1 MRAPSPSSSA
11 ARCGPGRCRAPSCSG
26 SPMAAWLYSVLV
38 VLGLAAP
45 PRPELDRVA
54 AAVEGAESSRGH
66 DAAMWRARPQG
77 PQGPMQV
84 SAAAAADV
92 GADDR
97 RLGRAYLALLHR
109 RYGNWTDAV
118 IAYNWGPGNFARW
131 QAAGRPLGA
140 LSAPLR
146 AYLDRVLREA
156 TLLPE
161 AAPPVS
167 PPAEPPPAAIRDPAL
182 RKTYLADREAIA
194 RLRAFLE
201 GGDGA
206 DAEAAIGVIR
216 RVAARPGFGEF
227 AFVRT
232 PRRPR
237 LAAVRQIA
245 GTMLDKLRAECATIA
260 LVDRR
265 RRVLAP

>member
-1 MRAPSPSSSA
+1 
-11 ARCGPGRCRAPSCSG
+11 
-26 SPMAAWLYSVLV
+26 MAAWFYAVLV

-92 GADDR
+92 GDGDRFDPADNR

-194 RLRAFLE
+194 RLRAFLD

-206 DAEAAIGVIR
+206 DAEAAIGIIR

-232 PRRPR
+232 PRRPP